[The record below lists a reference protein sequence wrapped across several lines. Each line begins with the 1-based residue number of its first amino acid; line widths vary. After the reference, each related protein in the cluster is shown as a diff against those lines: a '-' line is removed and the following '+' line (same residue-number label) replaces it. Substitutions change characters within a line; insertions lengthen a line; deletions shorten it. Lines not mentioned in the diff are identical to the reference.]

1 MDRARLG
8 EPDAPPTEAALL
20 GGPSATPV
28 AASGDL
34 LADEMRHS
42 ALLLGWALGSM
53 GLLAVL
59 LLVVTTRFGG

>member
-8 EPDAPPTEAALL
+8 EPDGPPAEAAFV
-20 GGPSATPV
+20 GEPPAAPV
-28 AASGDL
+28 VTYGEV

-53 GLLAVL
+53 GSLAVL
-59 LLVVTTRFGG
+59 LLVLTTRFGG

>member
-8 EPDAPPTEAALL
+8 EPEGSPAEAAVV
-20 GGPSATPV
+20 GEPPV
-28 AASGDL
+28 ASSGDL

-53 GLLAVL
+53 GLVAIL
-59 LLVVTTRFGG
+59 LLVLTTRFGG

>member
-8 EPDAPPTEAALL
+8 EPDGSPTEAAVV
-20 GGPSATPV
+20 GEHPV
-28 AASGDL
+28 ASAGDL

-53 GLLAVL
+53 GLVAIL
-59 LLVVTTRFGG
+59 LLVLTTRFGG